1 MSHSATRRFIKKQQ
15 TIFTHTMES
24 LTTWEEEQCDALREA
39 NELRLRLAETETY
52 RSTVEEQR
60 DALQAE
66 LEALRER
73 TAAEIAELRRVHD
86 VERTHL
92 HHGQEQLGGRLV
104 RRLDDAVETLEVGL
118 SALRNKTPRVEV
130 MLERA
135 ELVVDALKAEI
146 KNLREVR
153 RELV

>member
-1 MSHSATRRFIKKQQ
+1 MTVLNKHKHGIPAG
-15 TIFTHTMES
+15 
-24 LTTWEEEQCDALREA
+24 A
-39 NELRLRLAETETY
+39 ETY